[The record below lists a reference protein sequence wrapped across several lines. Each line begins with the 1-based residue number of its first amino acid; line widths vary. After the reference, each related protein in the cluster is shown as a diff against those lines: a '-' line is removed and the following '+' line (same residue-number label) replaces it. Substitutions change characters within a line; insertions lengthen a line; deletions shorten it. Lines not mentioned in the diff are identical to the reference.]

1 MNLLV
6 RIFKMKELLKLL
18 FFVFC
23 NNNFFLQRFD
33 DNQFRVIIFLSP
45 FTEGYYQIKNKKTFT
60 IDNDFGKA
68 VYYNN

>member
-1 MNLLV
+1 
-6 RIFKMKELLKLL
+6 MKELLKLL

-33 DNQFRVIIFLSP
+33 DSQFRVIIFLSQSS
-45 FTEGYYQIKNKKTFT
+45 TNYYQIKNKKTFT

-68 VYYNN
+68 IYYNDENEMNVR